1 MNNYDRF
8 SLFSPI
14 SIRIP
19 KEIHS
24 LIDADARRFGYIKN
38 RKSNINGFLNDLLP
52 SLAAYREATCEA
64 MSDITEINDNLTR
77 KMVNATLSLD
87 NLQLS
92 FIKSSGANISFRAN
106 KYRMDEFIDIFDKH
120 LGSFNISFSAFVR
133 NSLAEFVSK
142 RLSIRERLLYFKQFT
157 QISLALQRQ
166 LSCFVI
172 LRNTTIHFLPVINV
186 VSPYSDLNTI
196 FGIDILNKKLS
207 AIPLCKIIGISLEE
221 KKTTIN
227 ENVKKILNDKVES
240 FMQNEKIKMKND
252 KD

>member
-1 MNNYDRF
+1 
-8 SLFSPI
+8 
-14 SIRIP
+14 
-19 KEIHS
+19 
-24 LIDADARRFGYIKN
+24 
-38 RKSNINGFLNDLLP
+38 
-52 SLAAYREATCEA
+52 